1 MDIAQINSQT
11 QAAFSAN
18 SSPGSTSLGQQE
30 FLQLLVTQLQNQDP
44 LSPLDSAEYAAQLA
58 QFSSVEQLVNIND
71 GMNAMVQSQQLMS
84 NGLNN
89 TMAASLA
96 GKTVSALSDR
106 VHIEA
111 GNAADINFRLNGIA
125 SNVDVK
131 ILDANGNVVRSEE
144 LSGFGKGDHTWSW
157 DGKTDSGTTAPGGVY
172 QVEFTASNG
181 DNPVD
186 VLTFIE
192 GTVDRIK
199 YTGNGVELIVDGVNI
214 PLGDVEE
221 IGT

>member
-1 MDIAQINSQT
+1 MDIAKINSEA

-106 VHIEA
+106 VHVEP
-111 GNAADINFRLNGIA
+111 GEPTGINFRLNGVA
-125 SNVDVK
+125 SDVEVK
-131 ILDANGNVVRSEE
+131 ILDANGNVVRTEE
-144 LSGFGKGDHTWSW
+144 LSGFSKGDHSWSW
-157 DGKTDSGTTAPGGVY
+157 DGKTDGGSTAPEGVY
-172 QVEFTASNG
+172 QVQIKASNG

-192 GTVDRIK
+192 GTVDRIR
-199 YTGNGVELIVDGVNI
+199 YTGNGVELLVDGVNI